1 MKPTKG
7 EKVFNVINILI
18 LLLFALI
25 CLFPFVHVFAKS
37 ISSEASIVAG
47 EVVLWPKDLQLEAY
61 KAVFGNKSM
70 NNSFF
75 FTVYTTV
82 LGTAVNIL
90 LTVLAAYPL
99 SKGDLI
105 GKKPLWLMILFTM
118 FFSGGMIPLY
128 LVVNGLHLINTVWA
142 LILPGAIST
151 YNMIIMKTFFQNIP
165 DSLEESAMLD
175 GCTEI
180 GVLFRIVL
188 PLSLPVIATL
198 SLFYAVG
205 HWNNFMSSLLYINDT
220 SKFTLQLKLRQ
231 LVLQDDVSSMME
243 GANAA
248 TLPRESLKAA
258 SIMYATLPILIVYPW
273 LQKYF
278 VKGVLVGSVKA

>member
-1 MKPTKG
+1 MKPTRG
-7 EKVFNVINILI
+7 EKVFNVFNVLF
-18 LLLFALI
+18 LLFCAAI
-25 CLFPFVHVFAKS
+25 CLFPFIHVFVKS
-37 ISSEASIVAG
+37 ISGETAILAG
-47 EVVLWPKDLQLEAY
+47 DVILWPKDPQLEAY
-61 KAVFGNKSM
+61 KAVFGNQSM
-70 NNSFF
+70 NSSFF

-82 LGTAVNIL
+82 LGTAINIL

-99 SKGDLI
+99 SRPSLV
-105 GKKPLWLMILFTM
+105 GKKGLWLMILFTM

-128 LVVNGLHLINTVWA
+128 LVVNGLHLVNTVWA
-142 LILPGAIST
+142 LVLPGAIST

-231 LVLQDDVSSMME
+231 LVLQDEVATMME
-243 GANAA
+243 GATSA

-258 SIMYATLPILIVYPW
+258 SVMYATLPILVVYPW

>member
-7 EKVFNVINILI
+7 ERVFGVFNGFILI
-18 LLLFALI
+18 LLAFT
-25 CLFPFVHVFAKS
+25 CLFPFIHVLAKS
-37 ISSEASIVAG
+37 LSGENAIIAG
-47 EVVLWPKDLQLEAY
+47 DVVLWPVDVQFEAY
-61 KAVFGNKSM
+61 KSVFGNASM
-70 NNSFF
+70 RNSFLY
-75 FTVYTTV
+75 TVFVTV
-82 LGTAVNIL
+82 LGTCVNIL

-99 SKGDLI
+99 SKSDLV
-105 GKKPLWLMILFTM
+105 GKKPIWLMILFTM
-118 FFSGGMIPLY
+118 FFSGGIIPLY
-128 LVVNGLHLINTVWA
+128 LVVNGLHLLNTCWA

-165 DSLEESAMLD
+165 DSLEESAKLD

-188 PLSLPVIATL
+188 PLSMPVIATL
-198 SLFYAVG
+198 SLFYAVA

-231 LVLQDDVSSMME
+231 LVLQDQVSSMME
-243 GANAA
+243 GASAA
-248 TLPRESLKAA
+248 SLPRESLKAA

>member
-7 EKVFNVINILI
+7 ERIFGVFNGLI
-18 LLLFALI
+18 LLSLAFI
-25 CLFPFVHVFAKS
+25 CLFPFINVLARS
-37 ISSEASIVAG
+37 LSSETAIIG
-47 EVVLWPKDLQLEAY
+47 GNVVLWPVDIQFEAY
-61 KAVFGNKSM
+61 TSVFGNAAM
-70 NNSFF
+70 RTSFLY
-75 FTVYTTV
+75 TVFVTV
-82 LGTAVNIL
+82 LGTCINIL

-99 SKGDLI
+99 SKNDLV
-105 GKKPLWLMILFTM
+105 GQKPIWLMILFTM
-118 FFSGGMIPLY
+118 FFSGGIIPLY
-128 LVVNGLHLINTVWA
+128 LVVNGLHLLNTCWA

-165 DSLEESAMLD
+165 DSLEESAKLD

-188 PLSLPVIATL
+188 PLSMPVIATL

-205 HWNNFMSSLLYINDT
+205 HWNNFMSALLYINDT
-220 SKFTLQLKLRQ
+220 TKFTLQLKLRQ
-231 LVLQDDVSSMME
+231 LVLQDQLSSMME
-243 GANAA
+243 GASGAS
-248 TLPRESLKAA
+248 LPRESLKAA
-258 SIMYATLPILIVYPW
+258 SIMYATVPILIVYPW